1 MPSQHT
7 DFRQAVPAQGCHG
20 SALFTPFQL
29 ATLTLPNRLVMAP
42 MTRSRAAQPGDVP
55 TKLNAH
61 YYAQR
66 ASAGLI
72 ITEATQISQ
81 EGRGYAW
88 TPGIYTDAQRD
99 GWRLVTDAV
108 HQARGHIFLQLWHVG
123 RVSHPSLQPD
133 GRLPVAPSAVR
144 PRGVRVYVIDPMD
157 GVPRFL
163 NCETPRALSLA
174 EIARVVEDYRRAA
187 ALAADAGFDG
197 VEIHGA
203 NGYLIDQFLRST
215 TNLRAD
221 RYGGSAENRICFLR
235 EVVSA
240 VAAEIG
246 RDHVGVRL
254 SPYVT
259 LADMADPE
267 IVDTTLLAVD
277 ALQEEGIAY
286 LHLSEADWDDAPDT
300 PQEFRKALRKRF
312 GNTII
317 VAGRYTAE
325 RGEAILAE
333 GLADLVAF
341 GRPFLANP
349 DLPLRLAAG
358 LPLNTPDPTTFFGGD
373 AKGYTD
379 YPPYD
384 SAGTIPR

>member
-1 MPSQHT
+1 MLSHHT
-7 DFRQAVPAQGCHG
+7 DVREAPGVQAGRWP
-20 SALFTPFQL
+20 ALFSPFHL
-29 ATLTLPNRLVMAP
+29 GPLTLPNRLVMAP

-55 TKLNAH
+55 SALNAR

-81 EGRGYAW
+81 EGKGYAW

-108 HQARGHIFLQLWHVG
+108 HEERGRIFLQLWHVG
-123 RVSHPSLQPD
+123 RVSHPSLQPG

-144 PRGVRVYVIDPMD
+144 PRGVRVYAIDPTD

-163 NCETPRALSLA
+163 HCETPRALTLE
-174 EIARVVEDYRRAA
+174 EITHVIDDYRRAA

-215 TNLRAD
+215 TNLRED
-221 RYGGSAENRICFLR
+221 RYGGSAENRIRFLR
-235 EVVSA
+235 DVVSA
-240 VAAEIG
+240 VAAEVG
-246 RDHVGVRL
+246 RDRVGVRL

-277 ALQEEGIAY
+277 ALQEKGIAY
-286 LHLSEADWDDAPDT
+286 LHLSEADWDDAPAT
-300 PQEFRKALRKRF
+300 PHDFREALRHRF
-312 GNTII
+312 RNTLI

-325 RGEAILAE
+325 RGEAIIAQ
-333 GLADLVAF
+333 GLADLVTF
-341 GRPFLANP
+341 GRPFLSNP
-349 DLPLRLAAG
+349 DLPRRLAAG
-358 LPLNTPDPTTFFGGD
+358 LPLNTPDPATFFGGD
-373 AKGYTD
+373 AKGYID

-384 SAGTIPR
+384 AVAATTH